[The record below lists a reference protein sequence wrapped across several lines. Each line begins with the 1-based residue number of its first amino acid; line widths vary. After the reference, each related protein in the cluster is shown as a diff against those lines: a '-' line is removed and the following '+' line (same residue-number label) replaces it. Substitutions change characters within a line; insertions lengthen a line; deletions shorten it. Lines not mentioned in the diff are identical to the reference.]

1 MEKVNKMRM
10 NFVNN
15 SIKAGLFFILPLIL
29 LLIVFL
35 KLLSF
40 INPIAHFIGSF
51 IDPQHKIP
59 FLTLLLSILLIILF
73 LFIAGILES
82 YFASTKKIITWIENN
97 LLVMLPAYQLIKTTS
112 QQKIGMEVSDNLKV
126 ILVPADGWVLAFQV
140 EELPNNELLIFI
152 PSSPNPYEGSLSI
165 FKSEEVRKT
174 TISPKDAYEILRK
187 TGIGT
192 RHIFEQATIE

>member
-1 MEKVNKMRM
+1 MTSRSVM

-15 SIKAGLFFILPLIL
+15 SIKAGIFFILPIGL
-29 LLIVFL
+29 LVMVVL
-35 KLLSF
+35 KLVHV
-40 INPIAHFIGSF
+40 ITPIAGVVGSI
-51 IDPQHKIP
+51 IDPNHKIP
-59 FLTLLLSILLIILF
+59 FLTVVVTLVFIILI
-73 LFIAGILES
+73 LFIAGVLES

-97 LLVMLPAYQLIKTTS
+97 VLALMPAYQLIKSTS
-112 QQKIGMEVSDNLKV
+112 QQKVGVEVTDTLKV
-126 ILVPADGWVLAFQV
+126 VLVPADGWVLAFLV
-140 EELPNNELLIFI
+140 EELPNDEWLIFI

-174 TISPKDAYEILRK
+174 SISPKDAYEILRK